1 VAQQGLWINPERRF
15 FAAHLAQEDR
25 PARSAAT
32 TPRATE
38 VRQARF
44 RARPKSTSASPVAAE
59 TGPAPTTKTRRCATA
74 RSRVASRF
82 CRDFVSIPA
91 NPIPNYKVYNSFRSG
106 DLAPPD
112 GKKTPDMIVKVPEL
126 CTLECVDNKLVLWV
140 HVGNEG
146 ASPLTS
152 GGTLTVNGVVLGQ
165 DTMLGTTDL
174 PLVVDPGKYLD
185 AVEYVLDPTDLESI
199 KIKVDAKELECNLNN
214 NEVVRQGPFCQ

>member
-1 VAQQGLWINPERRF
+1 VN
-15 FAAHLAQEDR
+15 EDG
-25 PARSAAT
+25 T
-32 TPRATE
+32 
-38 VRQARF
+38 
-44 RARPKSTSASPVAAE
+44 
-59 TGPAPTTKTRRCATA
+59 
-74 RSRVASRF
+74 
-82 CRDFVSIPA
+82 IPA

-112 GKKTPDMIVKVPEL
+112 GKKTPDMTLKVPEL

-152 GGTLTVNGVVLGQ
+152 GGTLIVNGVVLGR